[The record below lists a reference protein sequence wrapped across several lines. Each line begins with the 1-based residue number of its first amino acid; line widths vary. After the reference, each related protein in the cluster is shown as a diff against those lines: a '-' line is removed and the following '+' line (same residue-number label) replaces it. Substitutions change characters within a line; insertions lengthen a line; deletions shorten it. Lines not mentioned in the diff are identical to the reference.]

1 MPTTGASRSRSSRR
15 KSRSPPASSSRCK
28 PDMVIAPYYRD
39 FDLPWE
45 GDPESSARF
54 RKILR
59 VLLIV
64 LVVLGIA
71 FPLLPTPKRVTM
83 EEVPQRL
90 ARVMLENKPK
100 PPPPPPPVP
109 KEEKPKIEPKIAVVK
124 PPPVDERKRARDK
137 AQKQLNQVKD
147 ELADLRDVMDLTP
160 LETKNLSGSVGADA
174 HAERSLI
181 TSKVGAGSG
190 GITSADTSRGF
201 GTGAGSLTG
210 HDTTAVTSGIVRSG
224 LNNRGPARSGGGGMA
239 ARSREEIELVFDRNK
254 GRIYSLYARA
264 LRDNAELQGK
274 LVLEF
279 TIAPTGDVTMCRIVS
294 SELRDPD
301 LERKIIA
308 LVRLFRFDA
317 KGVDADQVHDA
328 AHLRFV
334 NELYHRLT
342 RVIEQLLAEEA
353 TRPADDVVLRML
365 LAPRADKVAERL
377 VFNAYARAIQGFESY
392 DTTVLMGS

>member
-1 MPTTGASRSRSSRR
+1 
-15 KSRSPPASSSRCK
+15 
-28 PDMVIAPYYRD
+28 MVIAPYYRD
-39 FDLPWE
+39 FELPWE

-59 VLLIV
+59 VLLII

-71 FPLLPTPKRVTM
+71 FPLLPTPKRETP

-109 KEEKPKIEPKIAVVK
+109 KEEKPKIEPKIAMVK
-124 PPPVDERKRARDK
+124 PPPIDERQRARLK

-147 ELADLRDVMDLTP
+147 ELADLREVMDLTP
-160 LETKNLSGSVGADA
+160 LETKNLSGSVNADA

-181 TSKVGAGSG
+181 TSKVGVGSG
-190 GITSADTSRGF
+190 GITSANNSRGF

-224 LNNRGPARSGGGGMA
+224 LNSRGPARSGGGGKA

-279 TIAPTGDVTMCRIVS
+279 TIAPTGEVTMCRIVS
-294 SELRDPD
+294 SDLSDAD

-308 LVRLFRFDA
+308 LVRLFRFDP
-317 KGVDADQVHDA
+317 KDVDTVTTTKPID
-328 AHLRFV
+328 FF
-334 NELYHRLT
+334 
-342 RVIEQLLAEEA
+342 
-353 TRPADDVVLRML
+353 PA
-365 LAPRADKVAERL
+365 
-377 VFNAYARAIQGFESY
+377 
-392 DTTVLMGS
+392 

>member
-1 MPTTGASRSRSSRR
+1 
-15 KSRSPPASSSRCK
+15 
-28 PDMVIAPYYRD
+28 MVIAPYYREYE
-39 FDLPWE
+39 LPWE
-45 GDPESSARF
+45 GDPEASARF

-59 VLLIV
+59 VLLIIF
-64 LVVLGIA
+64 VVFGIL
-71 FPLLPTPKRVTM
+71 FPLLHPPKNAAFD
-83 EEVPQRL
+83 EVPQRL
-90 ARVMLENKPK
+90 ARVMLENTPK

-109 KEEKPKIEPKIAVVK
+109 KEEKPKIEPKIAVK
-124 PPPVDERKRARDK
+124 PPPVDERQKAHEK

-190 GITSADTSRGF
+190 GITSANSSRGF

-210 HDTTAVTSGIVRSG
+210 HDTTSISSGIVRSG
-224 LNNRGPARSGGGGMA
+224 LNSRGPAQSGGGGKA
-239 ARSREEIELVFDRNK
+239 GRSREEIELVFDRNK

-279 TIAPTGDVTMCRIVS
+279 TIAPNGDVTMCRVVS
-294 SELRDPD
+294 SELKDAE

-308 LVRLFRFDA
+308 LVRLFHFDA
-317 KGVDADQVHDA
+317 KDVDAITTTKPID
-328 AHLRFV
+328 FF
-334 NELYHRLT
+334 
-342 RVIEQLLAEEA
+342 
-353 TRPADDVVLRML
+353 PA
-365 LAPRADKVAERL
+365 
-377 VFNAYARAIQGFESY
+377 
-392 DTTVLMGS
+392 